1 MFWRRT
7 SAVVVGALVLC
18 VVINVIEPG
27 TVPPQITLLLLGIL
41 IFLGVAYS
49 ILKPESSLLRLP
61 TDAEISFRRHQI
73 VVGLCISVVLLLT
86 LVVESVR
93 ESNAIWLFAPIVVL
107 PFILLVQE
115 IANRLSKNR

>member
-7 SAVVVGALVLC
+7 SAVVAGTLALC

-41 IFLGVAYS
+41 ISLGAGYS

-61 TDAEISFRRHQI
+61 TDAEISFRRRQI

-86 LVVESVR
+86 LVIESVR

-115 IANRLSKNR
+115 NANRLSKNR